1 MLGIKRVRRVGTM
14 SNNSTIQRESP
25 CASSLSVVEAV
36 WTNTTFSHIHLL
48 YNPRSVRL
56 AESGVHVPFVRIIN
70 MTKTREYRFVLRSLS
85 SLPLI
90 DPREELRGQ
99 ENILDDT
106 STQSHSSDSW
116 GNREKRDVGG
126 EEVKF
131 VFGVICYWVTLLLQ
145 STLINRSSLFAS
157 SFLSAMTH
165 IC

>member
-1 MLGIKRVRRVGTM
+1 M
-14 SNNSTIQRESP
+14 
-25 CASSLSVVEAV
+25 
-36 WTNTTFSHIHLL
+36 
-48 YNPRSVRL
+48 
-56 AESGVHVPFVRIIN
+56 PFVRIIN

-131 VFGVICYWVTLLLQ
+131 GFGVICYWVTLLLQ

>member
-1 MLGIKRVRRVGTM
+1 
-14 SNNSTIQRESP
+14 
-25 CASSLSVVEAV
+25 
-36 WTNTTFSHIHLL
+36 
-48 YNPRSVRL
+48 
-56 AESGVHVPFVRIIN
+56 

-106 STQSHSSDSW
+106 STQSH
-116 GNREKRDVGG
+116 REKRDVGG